1 MIPTWFDDAYELV
14 EIAVLP
20 SEQGQGVGTQLID
33 SLLANRPEPGCL
45 LSTRI
50 DSRAH
55 KLYERLGF
63 SVLGEIKFT
72 DLSTPYYVMGKI
84 F

>member
-1 MIPTWFDDAYELV
+1 MLPTWFDTAYELV

-20 SEQGQGVGTQLID
+20 TEQGQGIGTQLI
-33 SLLANRPEPGCL
+33 STLLTERPEPGCL

-50 DSRAH
+50 DSRAYQ
-55 KLYERLGF
+55 LYERLGF
-63 SVLGEIKFT
+63 SVLGEIKFA
-72 DLSTPYYVMGKI
+72 DLSAPYYVMGKV